1 MSWWTYV
8 TQTSGTD
15 SPKEMQA
22 RTGIDGP
29 NFSRWKGGHTPKV
42 GMVAE
47 FARAYGRPVLDAFVA
62 AEFLTAAEAGQQ
74 TAAAPSLDSLSD
86 DELLDDVRKRLRDGA
101 PNRQAAGSAAHEGG
115 EDATRRPA
123 TRSKSRTTKAAPAP
137 PTLRTVVQPDGQ

>member
-15 SPKEMQA
+15 SPKEMQS

-47 FARAYGRPVLDAFVA
+47 FARAYGRPVLEAFIA
-62 AEFLTAAEAGQQ
+62 AGFLTADEAQQ
-74 TAAAPSLDSLSD
+74 RPAAAPSLDSLTDDQLLDEMRKRMRHGAAPITQAPASGA
-86 DELLDDVRKRLRDGA
+86 DELAAKR
-101 PNRQAAGSAAHEGG
+101 RQESIDRATKEAARTAETDPGD
-115 EDATRRPA
+115 ED
-123 TRSKSRTTKAAPAP
+123 
-137 PTLRTVVQPDGQ
+137 